1 MLHSIFLLFF
11 IVFVVYFT
19 KRWKVLSR
27 EQRTD
32 LVKQFV
38 IWGSVGFLLAMI
50 AMGRASWIMGVIA
63 ALIAILSRASQLL
76 VFFPMLKKIFSNKVK
91 EEKASTVNPL
101 EMTREQAAEILG
113 VDVNASHDEIRLAH
127 KRLMQKIHPDRGG
140 TEALAKQINQAKER
154 LMS

>member
-76 VFFPMLKKIFSNKVK
+76 VFFPMLKKIFSNKAK
-91 EEKASTVNPL
+91 EEKVSTANPL

>member
-1 MLHSIFLLFF
+1 
-11 IVFVVYFT
+11 
-19 KRWKVLSR
+19 VLSR

-76 VFFPMLKKIFSNKVK
+76 VFFPMLKKIFSNKAK
-91 EEKASTVNPL
+91 EEKASTANPL